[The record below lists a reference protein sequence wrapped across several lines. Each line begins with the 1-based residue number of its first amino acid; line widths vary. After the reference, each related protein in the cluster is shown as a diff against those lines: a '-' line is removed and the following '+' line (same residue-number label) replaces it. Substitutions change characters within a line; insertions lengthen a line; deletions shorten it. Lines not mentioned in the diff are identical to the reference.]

1 VSAGNGEPTGGV
13 TAEVVARPR
22 RIRLLA
28 CIAAP
33 LIVVVF
39 TVIATTLHGRL
50 NAEGGT
56 FETGDQAAMI
66 GLGVLAALGALV
78 FTRPRVIAGPQGIQV
93 RNLLGSYE
101 LSWQV
106 VRAVRFNRGSSWV
119 TLDLEDDDVLS
130 VLAVQAADKEYAVDV
145 VRRLR
150 ALHAA
155 ARAGVDR
162 PAGAPSATD

>member
-1 VSAGNGEPTGGV
+1 MSAVPASNAGDTL
-13 TAEVVARPR
+13 TARPR

-28 CIAAP
+28 FIAAP
-33 LIVVVF
+33 VIVVVF
-39 TVIATTLHGRL
+39 VALAVTLDGRL
-50 NAEGGT
+50 NAEGGS
-56 FETGDQAAMI
+56 FETSDHVAMI

-93 RNLLGSYE
+93 RNLLGSYD

-119 TLDLEDDDVLS
+119 TLDLEDDEVVS
-130 VLAVQAADKEYAVDV
+130 VLAVQAADKQYAVDV

-155 ARAGVDR
+155 ARAG
-162 PAGAPSATD
+162 AQAPTATE